1 MATMRTMTMTR
12 TTARRPA
19 MTGAKMTMTMLLM
32 TTMRTAMTRSMVEA
46 RLPVKK
52 NTEKRNPTV
61 QCKCTNIGRWTD
73 CNLGTKPRLGEER
86 NNGLVPNQGRTRAGS
101 RMGVESEAIHPS
113 TNNTKPTHEVIVR
126 TEDKYASGAE
136 RGQVRS
142 VIENVRVSFTTIC
155 LHNLATNLHEGV
167 QRRRR
172 GRLCEDNRVRRS

>member
-19 MTGAKMTMTMLLM
+19 MSEDDDDNAADDDDEDCNDEINGGSPP
-32 TTMRTAMTRSMVEA
+32 TREKEH
-46 RLPVKK
+46 R
-52 NTEKRNPTV
+52 KRNPTV

-113 TNNTKPTHEVIVR
+113 TNNPKPTHEVIVR

-142 VIENVRVSFTTIC
+142 VIENEECRLRQSVFTI
-155 LHNLATNLHEGV
+155 
-167 QRRRR
+167 
-172 GRLCEDNRVRRS
+172 